1 MSRLF
6 DLLSEDTKKAKE
18 YLTNPSKEETLA
30 AVKEIEKEYET
41 HKAVETPVPSDA
53 KTPYG
58 STPKYLEGIDIDRLV
73 HGDPTIPL
81 LKKQKWEEA
90 KKYGYEFTEI
100 PSGDLLENEYTEV
113 TQLVEL
119 RRLVKKIIFQ
129 YRTDDEIY
137 KTGKKF
143 VMLLKQEINKKC
155 TVYDN
160 RSFGMKEEDITII
173 KRGDKDGRIDG
184 VED

>member
-6 DLLSEDTKKAKE
+6 DLLSEDTKKTKE
-18 YLTNPSKEETLA
+18 EKEETLA
-30 AVKEIEKEYET
+30 TAKEIEEAYVAG
-41 HKAVETPVPSDA
+41 HKDMETPVSSDV
-53 KTPYG
+53 KTPHG
-58 STPKYLEGIDIDRLV
+58 RTPKCLEGIDIDRLI

-81 LKKQKWEEA
+81 LKKQRWEEA

-100 PSGDLLENEYTEV
+100 PIGDLPENEYTEI

-119 RRLVKKIIFQ
+119 RRLVKKTIFQ
-129 YRTDDEIY
+129 YRTDDDIY
-137 KTGKKF
+137 KTGKKL
-143 VMLLKQEINKKC
+143 VLLLKQEINKRC